1 VLAKIIDEPAG
12 SSELTLSG
20 LAEMAT
26 QLNSDD
32 PMVRREVAD
41 VFKSVL
47 SKGRALAHLATRR
60 GSRAKLSL
68 SSPPRILC
76 CDTGT
81 ARGRAGGGVQADEII
96 ALGVLPR
103 FVEFLQCHDD
113 PILQVQTHSLHF
125 QSHLHAVAQLP
136 HRPLLVCS
144 YRLKPR

>member
-47 SKGRALAHLATRR
+47 SKGRALAHLAT
-60 GSRAKLSL
+60 
-68 SSPPRILC
+68 
-76 CDTGT
+76 
-81 ARGRAGGGVQADEII
+81 
-96 ALGVLPR
+96 LPW
-103 FVEFLQCHDD
+103 
-113 PILQVQTHSLHF
+113 
-125 QSHLHAVAQLP
+125 
-136 HRPLLVCS
+136 
-144 YRLKPR
+144 KPREAFVVAAAHIML